1 MPTTEEKYQKYRPKK
16 FLGQNFLTDE
26 NIAKK
31 ITESLGAGRNDIV
44 IEIGPGQGILTKY
57 LFRQT
62 DDFTVVELDKSICI
76 KLKEKFKGEL
86 KIVHQD
92 FLKFDLSAI
101 SDKAIDGRK
110 IKIIGNIPYN
120 ITSEILFKLF
130 DNVSKIDS
138 AVLMMQKE
146 VAQRLQA
153 KPNSKEYGILAVQTQ
168 SNTNP
173 KILFNVSPSSFF
185 PKPKVESS
193 VVKLDF
199 DNMKYP
205 IKDRELFR
213 NFVRSSFGQRRK
225 TLNNSLKIF
234 FEKNNLT
241 GVKPEFDYSRRAEN
255 VSIEEYVKLSN
266 EISDIL
272 NKKIT

>member
-1 MPTTEEKYQKYRPKK
+1 MPTIKEKYQKYRPKK

-31 ITESLGAGRNDIV
+31 IVESIKAGNDDIV

-57 LFRQT
+57 LFRIT
-62 DDFTVVELDKSICI
+62 KDFTAVELDKSICI
-76 KLKEKFKGEL
+76 KLKDKFKDDL
-86 KIVHQD
+86 NIIHQD
-92 FLKFDLSAI
+92 FLKFDLFKFSE
-101 SDKAIDGRK
+101 SQKEVRK

-130 DNVSKIDS
+130 EGGNRIDT

-153 KPNSKEYGILAVQTQ
+153 KPNTKEYGILAVQTQ
-168 SNTNP
+168 VNANP

-185 PKPKVESS
+185 PKPNVESS

-199 DNMKYP
+199 DSKKYQ

-213 NFVRSSFGQRRK
+213 NFIRSSFSQRRK
-225 TLNNSLKIF
+225 TLNNSLKLF
-234 FEKNNLT
+234 FEKVNLSDM
-241 GVKPEFDYSRRAEN
+241 KPEFDYSRRAEN

-272 NKKIT
+272 GENIN